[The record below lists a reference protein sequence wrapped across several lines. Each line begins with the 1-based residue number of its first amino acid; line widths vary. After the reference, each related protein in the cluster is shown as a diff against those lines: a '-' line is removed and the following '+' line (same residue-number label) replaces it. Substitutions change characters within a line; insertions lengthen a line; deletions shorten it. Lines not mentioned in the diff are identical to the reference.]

1 MKTVFYILA
10 TAIALVAGT
19 SLVHQQRLADHLRQQ
34 ELATSGA
41 QLEDQVLNKVED
53 RIASFTEDIIPIG
66 AGRRQQVTQLVA
78 EREAAV
84 SAVRSWGQ
92 ITGWALAI
100 AALVALAFTGPT
112 RRRALTGS
120 AFIAWA
126 LGILLPVMTLR
137 AETDVTHLGALTLRE
152 ETKSVLSMV
161 SSLWTSQNWLLF
173 VAVTGFGL
181 LIPMV
186 KTLCQFAGDDTPEF
200 HRLGTWLA
208 RWALVDVIVIALVV
222 IFLGGQEKAQTLATL
237 QVGFW
242 FFATSAVLSL
252 MAKDRP
258 AAEPRPQP
266 APPAFAAR
274 SQEPQRGWGW

>member
-41 QLEDQVLNKVED
+41 HLEDQVLHKVED

-66 AGRRQQVTQLVA
+66 KGRRQQVTQLVA
-78 EREAAV
+78 EREATV
-84 SAVRSWGQ
+84 SAVRTWGQ

-100 AALVALAFTGPT
+100 AALAAFAFTGPT

-126 LGILLPVMTLR
+126 LGILLPVMTLS
-137 AETDVTHLGALTLRE
+137 AETDVSHLGTLTLRE

-173 VAVTGFGL
+173 LAVTGFGL
-181 LIPMV
+181 FIPMV
-186 KTLCQFAGDDTPEF
+186 KTLCQLASDDAPEF

-242 FFATSAVLSL
+242 FFAASAVLSL

-258 AAEPRPQP
+258 AAESRPHP
-266 APPAFAAR
+266 APPAFATR
-274 SQEPQRGWGW
+274 GQEPQRGWGW